1 MELKG
6 ISVAVTG
13 GASGLGNA
21 TARRLV
27 DAGAFVT
34 LVDLPGHPEREVFTS
49 TRLAAAAR
57 PAVVA
62 CRDALARAARAT
74 ATPSAR

>member
-1 MELKG
+1 M
-6 ISVAVTG
+6 
-13 GASGLGNA
+13 
-21 TARRLV
+21 
-27 DAGAFVT
+27 T

-74 ATPSAR
+74 ATPSRRR